1 MRIALVQAAVLIAAL
16 WLGGAQPALAQQAP
30 APAQQGVTGVVNVN
44 VADSEQLKLLPGVG
58 PAKAQ
63 AILEYRKA
71 KGPFKKIEDLLGVS
85 GIGERALERMRPFV
99 VLEGKTT
106 AQPKEAPPTQA
117 KRAAS
122 KASEGQTR

>member
-1 MRIALVQAAVLIAAL
+1 MRIALVRAAVLIAAL
-16 WLGGAQPALAQQAP
+16 WLGGAQPVLAQEAP
-30 APAQQGVTGVVNVN
+30 VQAQQGPTGVVNVN

-71 KGPFKKIEDLLGVS
+71 KGPFKKVEDLLGVS
-85 GIGERALERMRPFV
+85 GIGERALERIRPFV

-106 AQPKEAPPTQA
+106 AQPREAPA
-117 KRAAS
+117 KR
-122 KASEGQTR
+122 

>member
-1 MRIALVQAAVLIAAL
+1 MRIALMGAAVLVAAL
-16 WLGGAQPALAQQAP
+16 WLGGVEPARAQEAP
-30 APAQQGVTGVVNVN
+30 ATSERSLSGVVNVN

-71 KGPFKKIEDLLGVS
+71 KGPFKRIEDLLGVA

-106 AQPKEAPPTQA
+106 AQPKEPAPA
-117 KRAAS
+117 KR
-122 KASEGQTR
+122 

>member
-1 MRIALVQAAVLIAAL
+1 MRIALLGAAVLIAAL
-16 WLGGAQPALAQQAP
+16 WLGGIEPAHAEEGPIPPERAL
-30 APAQQGVTGVVNVN
+30 VGVVNVN

-71 KGPFKKIEDLLGVS
+71 KGPFKKVEDLLGVS
-85 GIGERALERMRPFV
+85 GIGERALERMRPYV

-106 AQPKEAPPTQA
+106 AQLKDTSAPK
-117 KRAAS
+117 R
-122 KASEGQTR
+122 

>member
-1 MRIALVQAAVLIAAL
+1 MRIALIGAAVLVAAL
-16 WLGGAQPALAQQAP
+16 WLGGAEPVHAQEGP
-30 APAQQGVTGVVNVN
+30 IPPERGISGVVNVN

-71 KGPFKKIEDLLGVS
+71 KGPFKKVEDLLGVA
-85 GIGERALERMRPFV
+85 GIGERALERIRPFV

-106 AQPKEAPPTQA
+106 AQPKDAPTP
-117 KRAAS
+117 KR
-122 KASEGQTR
+122 